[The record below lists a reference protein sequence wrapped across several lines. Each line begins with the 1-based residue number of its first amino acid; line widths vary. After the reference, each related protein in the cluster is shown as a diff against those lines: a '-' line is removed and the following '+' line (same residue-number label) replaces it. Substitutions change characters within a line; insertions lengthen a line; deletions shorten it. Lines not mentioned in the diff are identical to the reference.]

1 MTRLLLA
8 IYFFEAGVLLLVAP
22 WSGFWDRNYFV
33 HVVPA
38 LGRVIGS
45 DYVRGAISG
54 LGLINVAA
62 GVSELVSLF
71 ASRRR

>member
-8 IYFFEAGVLLLVAP
+8 IYFFEAGVLLLAVP
-22 WSGFWDRNYFV
+22 WTGFWDRNYFV
-33 HVVPA
+33 YVVPA
-38 LGRVIGS
+38 LGSVIGS

-71 ASRRR
+71 VSRRR